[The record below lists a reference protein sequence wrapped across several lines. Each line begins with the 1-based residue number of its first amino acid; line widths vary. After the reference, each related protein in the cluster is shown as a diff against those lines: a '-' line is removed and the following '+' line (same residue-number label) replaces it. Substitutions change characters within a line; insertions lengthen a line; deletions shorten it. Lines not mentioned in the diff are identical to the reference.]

1 VASSRATAAEP
12 FSLFTFDLEFCLR
25 NNVDWEGRRCS
36 GCRFCRANLRR
47 IFEEKMGGKQRGANR
62 GFWDKGTVSKERMES
77 HSEPLLNMAEREADV
92 CDGKPREAPRVHES
106 RQEEARR
113 QPQAAATCS
122 QSSQSL
128 IPADVN
134 GRMSLVDMVRSLK
147 AAGTT
152 SRLLPCGGIEAVP
165 RLSGDD
171 VATRLSQSGLD
182 SLPRLLNGRADR
194 SAITGIKSGVGS
206 GACSVCHGQLLE
218 FVKRGGGL
226 SECGVSVGDRV
237 GVLLPNGPEMAVCLL
252 TCMASCV
259 AMPINHQMVGHPP
272 FSSQTM

>member
-1 VASSRATAAEP
+1 
-12 FSLFTFDLEFCLR
+12 
-25 NNVDWEGRRCS
+25 
-36 GCRFCRANLRR
+36 
-47 IFEEKMGGKQRGANR
+47 MGGKRGANR

-92 CDGKPREAPRVHES
+92 RDSKPREARVRVG
-106 RQEEARR
+106 RQESEARR

-122 QSSQSL
+122 QPLS
-128 IPADVN
+128 PADAD
-134 GRMSLVDMVRSLK
+134 GRVSLVDMVRSLK

-165 RLSGDD
+165 RLPGDD

-182 SLPRLLNGRADR
+182 SLPWLLNGRADR

-206 GACSVCHGQLLE
+206 GACSVSHGQLLE

-226 SECGVSVGDRV
+226 AECGVSVGDRV

-252 TCMASCV
+252 ACMATCV
-259 AMPINHQMVGHPP
+259 AMPINHQMVRSSSLLLANHLVKANRSHQVKAICLSSLFWLS
-272 FSSQTM
+272 FSAFHHARKPQLACMCACAHTFLMQDCDTDCK